1 MNKIKNK
8 KKIKKIKNPIII
20 ERNIK
25 LKKVNEIL
33 NLFDIYGNE
42 NAVLVNPVDNPGHL
56 KVKDKIL
63 GN

>member
-8 KKIKKIKNPIII
+8 KKIKKIKNPIIL

-42 NAVLVNPVDNPGHL
+42 NAVIVNPVDNPGHL